1 MPVESD
7 AATLKRD
14 NAGTGARLGAGTSAF
29 PGIDFLHPEGDP
41 GLLGP
46 GSMGWK
52 VSANPV
58 VSAVGGIAAVIL
70 ELSEKHVRAGV
81 WDHSTFKTDPIKRME
96 RTGMAAACVTYGP
109 TKLAQTTFDRVTR
122 MHERVTGTTH
132 DGAPYEAM
140 NPELLT
146 WVHVTAA
153 WGFLNAYI
161 RYADPT
167 LSLEDQDR
175 YYREGEVL
183 GKGFGAQWV
192 PTSKAEAEAYMEE
205 MTPKLYAN
213 ETVQEFL
220 ALVRDATPLARS
232 QTESAPH
239 PERGARSDAK
249 PVPTFAERA
258 LGAAGKPMQRLV
270 TQAAIDL
277 LPKKLQDQ
285 CGVQLSPFVRP
296 TVRPMVRALA
306 GAAGAAV
313 RRMPDTPAN
322 QACRRMGVSTD
333 CLR

>member
-1 MPVESD
+1 MSAHSETTTLRRESAD
-7 AATLKRD
+7 
-14 NAGTGARLGAGTSAF
+14 GGARRDAGKSMF

-46 GSMGWK
+46 GSIGWK

-81 WDHSTFKTDPIKRME
+81 WDHSTFKVDPIKRME

-109 TKLAQTTFDRVTR
+109 TKVAQTTFDRVTR

-132 DGAPYEAM
+132 DGDPYHAM
-140 NPELLT
+140 DPALLT

-161 RYADPT
+161 RYVDPKM
-167 LSLEDQDR
+167 SVEDQDR
-175 YYREGEVL
+175 YYREGEVM
-183 GKGFGAQWV
+183 GKGFGAEWV
-192 PTSKAEAEAYMEE
+192 PTSRAEAEAYMEE

-213 ETVQEFL
+213 ETVHEFL
-220 ALVRDATPLARS
+220 ALVRDATPL
-232 QTESAPH
+232 
-239 PERGARSDAK
+239 G
-249 PVPTFAERA
+249 V
-258 LGAAGKPMQRLV
+258 AGKPMQRLV

-285 CGVQLSPFVRP
+285 CGVQVSPFVRP
-296 TVRPMVRALA
+296 TVRPMLRTLA
-306 GAAGAAV
+306 NTAGFAV
-313 RRMPDTPAN
+313 RRMADTPAN

>member
-1 MPVESD
+1 MSVESD
-7 AATLKRD
+7 TARLNRD
-14 NAGTGARLGAGTSAF
+14 SAGTGARLGGGTSAF
-29 PGIDFLHPEGDP
+29 PGIDFLTPEGDP

-109 TKLAQTTFDRVTR
+109 TKLAQTTFERVTR

-132 DGAPYEAM
+132 DGDPYKAM
-140 NPELLT
+140 EPELLT

-153 WGFLNAYI
+153 WGFLNSYV
-161 RYADPT
+161 RYADPA
-167 LSLEDQDR
+167 LSIEDQDR
-175 YYREGEVL
+175 YFREGETI
-183 GKGFGAQWV
+183 GKGFGAEWV
-192 PTSKAEAEAYMEE
+192 PTSKAEADAYMEE

-213 ETVQEFL
+213 ETVHEFL
-220 ALVRDATPLARS
+220 ALVRDATPL
-232 QTESAPH
+232 
-239 PERGARSDAK
+239 
-249 PVPTFAERA
+249 
-258 LGAAGKPMQRLV
+258 GAAGKPMQRLI

-285 CGVQLSPFVRP
+285 CGVQVSPFVRP
-296 TVRPMVRALA
+296 TVRPMVRTLA
-306 GAAGAAV
+306 AAAGATV

>member
-1 MPVESD
+1 MSVQSD
-7 AATLKRD
+7 TPMLKRD
-14 NAGTGARLGAGTSAF
+14 HAETAPRARKSGSPF
-29 PGIDFLHPEGDP
+29 PGIDFLTPEGDP

-109 TKLAQTTFDRVTR
+109 TKVAETTFDRVTR

-132 DGAPYEAM
+132 DGDPYRAM
-140 NPELLT
+140 QPELLA

-153 WGFLNAYI
+153 WGFLNSYI
-161 RYADPT
+161 RYADPK

-175 YYREGEVL
+175 YFREGEII
-183 GKGFGAQWV
+183 GKGVGAEWV

-213 ETVQEFL
+213 ETVHEFL
-220 ALVRDATPLARS
+220 ALVRNATP
-232 QTESAPH
+232 
-239 PERGARSDAK
+239 
-249 PVPTFAERA
+249 

-285 CGVQLSPFVRP
+285 CGVQVSPFVRP

-313 RRMPDTPAN
+313 RRMSDTPAN

>member
-1 MPVESD
+1 MSVQSD
-7 AATLKRD
+7 APRLKRD
-14 NAGTGARLGAGTSAF
+14 SAEKGARLGVGTSPF
-29 PGIDFLHPEGDP
+29 PGIDFLNPEGDP

-46 GSMGWK
+46 GSVGWK
-52 VSANPV
+52 VSANPIS
-58 VSAVGGIAAVIL
+58 SAVGGIAAVIL

-81 WDHSTFKTDPIKRME
+81 WDHSTFKVDPIKRME
-96 RTGMAAACVTYGP
+96 RTGMAGACVTYGP
-109 TKLAQTTFDRVTR
+109 TEVAQTTFDRVTR

-132 DGAPYEAM
+132 DGDPYEAM

-161 RYADPT
+161 RYVDPK
-167 LSLEDQDR
+167 LSTEDQDR

-192 PTSKAEAEAYMEE
+192 PTSKAEAEAYMAE

-220 ALVRDATPLARS
+220 ALVRDATPL
-232 QTESAPH
+232 
-239 PERGARSDAK
+239 
-249 PVPTFAERA
+249 
-258 LGAAGKPMQRLV
+258 GAAGKPMQRLI

-277 LPKKLQDQ
+277 LPKNLQEQ
-285 CGVQLSPFVRP
+285 CGVQVSPFVRP

>member
-1 MPVESD
+1 MSVQRDAPV
-7 AATLKRD
+7 LKRED
-14 NAGTGARLGAGTSAF
+14 APAARGRARF

-46 GSMGWK
+46 GSVGWK

-96 RTGMAAACVTYGP
+96 RTGMAAAAVTYGP
-109 TKLAQTTFDRVTR
+109 TGMAQATFDRVTR
-122 MHERVTGTTH
+122 MHERVSGTTH
-132 DGAPYEAM
+132 DGKPYEAM
-140 NPELLT
+140 DPALLT

-161 RYADPT
+161 RYADPS
-167 LSLEDQDR
+167 LSSKDQDR
-175 YYREGEVL
+175 YFREGQVM

-192 PTSKAEAEAYMEE
+192 PASRAEADAYMAE
-205 MTPKLYAN
+205 MTPTLYAN

-220 ALVRDATPLARS
+220 ALVRNATPL
-232 QTESAPH
+232 
-239 PERGARSDAK
+239 GW
-249 PVPTFAERA
+249 
-258 LGAAGKPMQRLV
+258 AGKPMQRLV

-277 LPKKLQDQ
+277 LPKELQAQ
-285 CGVQLSPFVRP
+285 CGVQVSPFVRP

-306 GAAGAAV
+306 HTARATV
-313 RRMPDTPAN
+313 RRMPDAPAN

-333 CLR
+333 CLW